1 MTEEQFHW
9 WQWFLLGGLVLW
21 MIAGAV
27 TFLPGKTR
35 SDWSFAHLFF
45 EDPTALEKFLVNLA
59 FIHLLVGVIALI
71 FWLTEIR
78 NRPDR

>member
-1 MTEEQFHW
+1 MTDETVRW
-9 WQWFLLGGLVLW
+9 WQWLLLGELVLVI
-21 MIAGAV
+21 IAAAV

-45 EDPTALEKFLVNLA
+45 QDPTALERFLVNLA
-59 FIHLLVGVIALI
+59 AVHVLIGVIVLI

-78 NRPDR
+78 GNRN

>member
-1 MTEEQFHW
+1 MTEKELHW
-9 WQWFLLGGLVLW
+9 WQWFLLGELVLW
-21 MIAGAV
+21 MIAGAI

-59 FIHLLVGVIALI
+59 AIHMLVAVIALA
-71 FWLTEIR
+71 FWLTNKRSE
-78 NRPDR
+78 